1 MTLYPEKEE
10 QFFKIFG
17 TENVQMDKAQP
28 PLYGIQVGGCREKT
42 GVKTTKS
49 GLARLLQVYLL
60 KQYSPPPPPTCNP
73 DAYTFRVK
81 IGLFEDLEDLYCC
94 LLYVLRFRRYFGGK
108 DTLF

>member
-28 PLYGIQVGGCREKT
+28 PLYSIQVGGCRVKT
-42 GVKTTKS
+42 GVKITKS

-60 KQYSPPPPPTCNP
+60 KQYSPPPPPLATP
-73 DAYTFRVK
+73 TPIHLELKLDY
-81 IGLFEDLEDLYCC
+81 IGLYRLVWGCIGSYRVE
-94 LLYVLRFRRYFGGK
+94 
-108 DTLF
+108 